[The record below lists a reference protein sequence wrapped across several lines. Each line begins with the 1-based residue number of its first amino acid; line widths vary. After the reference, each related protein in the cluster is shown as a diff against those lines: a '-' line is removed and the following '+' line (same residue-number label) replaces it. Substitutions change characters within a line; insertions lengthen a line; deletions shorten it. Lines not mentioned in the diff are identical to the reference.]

1 MKFPTGKQKH
11 LFTIN
16 FFEQHLAQ
24 ALDELWEV
32 LESKEIHSHDDFLI
46 NWRLSSSCV
55 LHSFYAVDSLVNYLA
70 YEYFE
75 DSKSDWYIESEDR
88 IFITDKQLKGW
99 QGLRFEER
107 IRILWGEKKFSPIPQ
122 QIIRKLAELKNL
134 RNWVAH
140 GNPYTIIL
148 EHEFIQVDNETVK
161 GIIHATYP
169 DPSQK
174 GFESEE
180 FKSPAY
186 LTEDDA
192 WKAVRSA
199 LESIVFILNQAKG
212 FHVILKTFYG
222 GKKEYWLDGNKPIS
236 EVLRDLGIGT

>member
-1 MKFPTGKQKH
+1 MKFPIGRRKDTFTLN
-11 LFTIN
+11 LFD
-16 FFEQHLAQ
+16 QHLAQ

-32 LESKEIHSHDDFLI
+32 LEIREIHSHDDFLI
-46 NWRLSSSCV
+46 KWRLSSSCI

-75 DSKSDWYIESEDR
+75 NSKSDWFIEVEDR
-88 IFITDKQLKGW
+88 TFITAKQLKEW
-99 QGLRFEER
+99 QNLPFKER
-107 IRILWGEKKFSPIPQ
+107 IKILWGEKKFSPLPQ
-122 QIIRKLAELKNL
+122 EITKKLGELKKL

-148 EHEFIQVDNETVK
+148 EHEFIQIDDETVK
-161 GIIHATYP
+161 GITHATYP

-174 GFESEE
+174 GFESKE

-192 WKAVRSA
+192 QKAVRYS
-199 LESIVFILNQAKG
+199 LEGIVFILNQAKG

-222 GKKEYWLDGNKPIS
+222 GKKEYWLDGNKSIG
-236 EVLRDLGIGT
+236 EVLHGLGVDI